1 MDKLQ
6 IKIKS
11 DSRGLIKFK
20 MFINEIEFL
29 FPGGY
34 TKYVNFAQLVRLKS
48 SISYRQIIKNVIQI
62 KFRIDEIVGR

>member
-1 MDKLQ
+1 MHKLQ

-11 DSRGLIKFK
+11 DSRGIIKFK
-20 MFINEIEFL
+20 MFINKIEFL

-34 TKYVNFAQLVRLKS
+34 TKYVNFAQVIRLKS

-62 KFRIDEIVGR
+62 KFLIGDIVDR